1 MFRWKSVT
9 QTHFRIWLAETSQTT
24 WWKHTPRLLAR
35 GNGHLYV
42 VIIIWS
48 TLLQLQMVS
57 IIIVLLFIAWRTRS
71 GSMSS
76 GTLPDIQYSCF
87 INNSKLSAFSCSAV
101 LCCVHHSWKYDWTV
115 HRYGGFSLGARGSQL
130 LSHKDEIDVAIAHL
144 RKRFHLERVRNSI
157 PYFVTHYTHLQ

>member
-24 WWKHTPRLLAR
+24 WWKHMPRLLAR

-87 INNSKLSAFSCSAV
+87 INIVNWVHSAAL
-101 LCCVHHSWKYDWTV
+101 LCCAVSITHGNMTGLSTDTV
-115 HRYGGFSLGARGSQL
+115 DSHWVPEV
-130 LSHKDEIDVAIAHL
+130 LSFCPTKMKSMLQSHIWGNA
-144 RKRFHLERVRNSI
+144 SI
-157 PYFVTHYTHLQ
+157 WNG